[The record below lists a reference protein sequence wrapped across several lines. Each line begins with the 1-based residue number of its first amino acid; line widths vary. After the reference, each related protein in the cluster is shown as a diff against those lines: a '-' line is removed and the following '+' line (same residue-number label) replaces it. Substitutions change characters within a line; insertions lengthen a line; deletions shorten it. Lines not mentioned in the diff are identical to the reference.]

1 MLPLPLTLPPT
12 LPLPLTRYNPFHYV
26 YLSIGAR
33 FGSGIQSLFGFAS
46 TLIELNVL
54 LALVWGVF
62 VNLPQLLL
70 NESSHD
76 ISRDINATITSLPIA
91 ATEAPS
97 LVYFGGYQPAY
108 YKQSADEV
116 GYGEEDPVYPMDVFY
131 FLSATL
137 GTVGVSLVWL
147 VLAISAMLRQRQ
159 GSSKG
164 SEEANAVQ
172 EIVELVFNGWDML
185 ETTSFATA
193 NMRAHIRVHLEH
205 KHEQL
210 RRAAD
215 TRQAKSAKQIRNLR
229 VKRTFFISLSVLL
242 LVGSIAAVVL
252 TLDPRLFRGDVEKW
266 GAKITKSDAF
276 GEILP
281 SLIVTIVNT
290 IAPMLIKVFVRFED
304 YTNPEMELK
313 QQIGRIFL
321 IKMLNLVFTAFTLA
335 SASLTPPVV
344 SEANPLGGYS
354 DRDYMGSCAES
365 AAGKTYVQL
374 IFSDAVIVIFLSAV
388 PTPTPNPHPYLHP
401 SP

>member
-1 MLPLPLTLPPT
+1 
-12 LPLPLTRYNPFHYV
+12 
-26 YLSIGAR
+26 
-33 FGSGIQSLFGFAS
+33 
-46 TLIELNVL
+46 
-54 LALVWGVF
+54 VWGVF

-137 GTVGVSLVWL
+137 GTVGVSLIWL

-215 TRQAKSAKQIRNLR
+215 TRQAKSAKQVRDLF
-229 VKRTFFISLSVLL
+229 VKRGFCVTLSGLL
-242 LVGSIAAVVL
+242 LVGSIAVVVL

-266 GAKITKSDAF
+266 GARISKSDAF

-281 SLIVTIVNT
+281 SLIVTMVNT
-290 IAPMLIKVFVRFED
+290 IAPMIIKVSPTR
-304 YTNPEMELK
+304 TRTPHLARARPLPLPPPPTSPGNRALRELC
-313 QQIGRIFL
+313 QPRARASSADRS
-321 IKMLNLVFTAFTLA
+321 NL
-335 SASLTPPVV
+335 P
-344 SEANPLGGYS
+344 
-354 DRDYMGSCAES
+354 D
-365 AAGKTYVQL
+365 Q
-374 IFSDAVIVIFLSAV
+374 DAQPRL
-388 PTPTPNPHPYLHP
+388 HRLHP
-401 SP
+401 RLRLAHRARQDRG

>member
-1 MLPLPLTLPPT
+1 M
-12 LPLPLTRYNPFHYV
+12 
-26 YLSIGAR
+26 
-33 FGSGIQSLFGFAS
+33 
-46 TLIELNVL
+46 
-54 LALVWGVF
+54 WGVF

-137 GTVGVSLVWL
+137 GTVGVSLIWL

-335 SASLTPPVV
+335 SASLTAPVV